1 MGKNFLR
8 IFCWVFSKFTHHDA
22 SIELSFV
29 SFCSVRA
36 SKIQYH
42 SKKNSSHFLTVL
54 SQMAAYRTLRRFC
67 AGSYNQ
73 LPCIYFL
80 FTNTRWYFDI
90 KSWSAL
96 SRILRF
102 CVKMTTCGLDRTVWG
117 VRSWRLFWATT
128 TFLSPPQKSDR
139 SSMSTSARTPRDSE
153 PSTIS
158 FRLILVIINE
168 IILGRHYVITRNLWR
183 FELSNF
189 DHTFFRTWNAWCFR
203 SSVSTSRSSPSKKM
217 LSTPPSGFPLAPCLL

>member
-1 MGKNFLR
+1 MCWTEGDVELRGPVVRFSGGLFLPEVVGYKTALFN
-8 IFCWVFSKFTHHDA
+8 IFT
-22 SIELSFV
+22 
-29 SFCSVRA
+29 
-36 SKIQYH
+36 
-42 SKKNSSHFLTVL
+42 
-54 SQMAAYRTLRRFC
+54 QMAAYKTLRRFC

-80 FTNTRWYFDI
+80 FTNTRWYFNV

-102 CVKMTTCGLDRTVWG
+102 CVKMTTCGLDQTAWG

-158 FRLILVIINE
+158 FRLILVIINK
-168 IILGRHYVITRNLWR
+168 IILGRHYVISENL
-183 FELSNF
+183 NF
-189 DHTFFRTWNAWCFR
+189 QILITLFFRTWNAWCFR
-203 SSVSTSRSSPSKKM
+203 SSASTSRSSPSKKM